1 MKQMTPQISLLGY
14 SKGLHG
20 WIYHLQQNL
29 IKIEMNFANKIVYFV
44 IEKEDQVM
52 QVYRPEPI
60 CQSSKGLEVQI
71 LTEETWKV

>member
-20 WIYHLQQNL
+20 RIYHLQQKL
-29 IKIEMNFANKIVYFV
+29 IKNKMNFAFANKIVNFV

-52 QVYRPEPI
+52 QVYRPETI
-60 CQSSKGLEVQI
+60 YQSSKGFEVQI
-71 LTEETWKV
+71 